1 MSKYSVL
8 QINAYLFVIE
18 GENLVT
24 PEIFKLPALFHTR
37 QEARDFC
44 E

>member
-8 QINAYLFVIE
+8 QINNYLFVIE

-24 PEIFKLPALFHTR
+24 GNRLWLYRRSRANIR
-37 QEARDFC
+37 R
-44 E
+44 